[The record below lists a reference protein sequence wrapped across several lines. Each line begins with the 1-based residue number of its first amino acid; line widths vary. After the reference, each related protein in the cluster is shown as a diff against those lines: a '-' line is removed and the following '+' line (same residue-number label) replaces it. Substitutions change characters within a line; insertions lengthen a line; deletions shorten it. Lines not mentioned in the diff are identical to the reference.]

1 MEITAVKKLKDL
13 VTLSAGH
20 PFRGALVPVAHG
32 DVAVVQIKD
41 VDAESKLCDA
51 DLIRVTLST
60 KKRPDFLK
68 QDDILF
74 VSRGTSFPAAIVQC
88 PLRLTVAAPKLFV
101 LRAKSRHVLPAYI
114 AWYLNHQRAQ
124 RYFSQQVVGSS
135 TQMISRQALEDLPID
150 IPPLDRQELIV
161 NAHRCWL
168 REKQLLR
175 ALETKKTQLYAQLLD
190 RALTG

>member
-1 MEITAVKKLKDL
+1 M
-13 VTLSAGH
+13 
-20 PFRGALVPVAHG
+20 PVDHG

-68 QDDILF
+68 EDDILF
-74 VSRGTSFPAAIVQC
+74 VSRGTSFPATMIQC

-101 LRAKSRHVLPAYI
+101 LRTKSHHILPAYI

-124 RYFSQQVVGSS
+124 RYFRQQVVGSS
-135 TQMISRQALEDLPID
+135 TQMISRQTLEDLPID

-175 ALETKKTQLYAQLLD
+175 ELETKKTQLYAQLLD
-190 RALTG
+190 RILTG